1 MPIVFWRSTRPL
13 TAFWLWAIP
22 PWSISD
28 DLLKQYLEHQY
39 HTVYL
44 AFTKMLR
51 PGIYETTV
59 EKLLPIAVS
68 PAPEPSALPMEP
80 CGGEEL
86 TGLLSQTV
94 MAQIYSALA
103 DSDYAMQYDRMLAM
117 RKSTENGEE
126 MVRRLTLQY
135 HRMRK
140 ERITAELQTLAHGE
154 QKSR

>member
-1 MPIVFWRSTRPL
+1 
-13 TAFWLWAIP
+13 
-22 PWSISD
+22 
-28 DLLKQYLEHQY
+28 
-39 HTVYL
+39 
-44 AFTKMLR
+44 
-51 PGIYETTV
+51 
-59 EKLLPIAVS
+59 
-68 PAPEPSALPMEP
+68 MEP